1 MEQFPL
7 VPKKEKREK
16 DEEEDDDYFIILY
29 IYICQGVRWNITN
42 SYSEN
47 EIIL

>member
-29 IYICQGVRWNITN
+29 IYMSR
-42 SYSEN
+42 SAMEYY
-47 EIIL
+47 